1 MLREAAIALLL
12 VFGVFMIFP
21 HPFQLLA
28 ARMHWV
34 VSRAD
39 AVGQSAGS
47 GNGGGFVLGMTLGAV
62 WTPCAG
68 PVLGSI
74 LTVVATSHQLGW
86 SAMLLLAYAVGSGIP
101 MLAIAYG
108 GQYVT
113 TRVRS
118 LARHAHQ
125 LQQGFGVVVILIAV
139 GLYYQYDTVVTVWL
153 SDFYPNASVGL

>member
-1 MLREAAIALLL
+1 
-12 VFGVFMIFP
+12 
-21 HPFQLLA
+21 
-28 ARMHWV
+28 MHWV
-34 VSRAD
+34 VNRAD

-62 WTPCAG
+62 WMPCAG

-86 SAMLLLAYAVGSGIP
+86 SGMLLAYAVGSGIP

-118 LARHAHQ
+118 FARHAHR
-125 LQQGFGVVVILIAV
+125 LQQGFGILVILIAV
-139 GLYYQYDTVVTVWL
+139 GLYYQYNTVVRVWL
-153 SDFYPNASVGL
+153 SDFNANVAS